1 MSIISS
7 IRLVL
12 ACVLFILA
20 GFIASASSTDPG
32 NDLRNDAGDK
42 KYEYQKKAIY
52 YEIRA
57 ELVAGDI
64 TLEEAQR
71 KWQKAI
77 KKLEK
82 KEGK

>member
-1 MSIISS
+1 MATLSNL
-7 IRLVL
+7 RLFL
-12 ACVLFILA
+12 ACMLFILGILTLHA
-20 GFIASASSTDPG
+20 KDY
-32 NDLRNDAGDK
+32 NDK
-42 KYEYQKKAIY
+42 KLEYQKKAIY

-57 ELVAGDI
+57 VLEAGDL

>member
-1 MSIISS
+1 MLSK

-12 ACVLFILA
+12 AGVLL
-20 GFIASASSTDPG
+20 GVASMFAAETSTDPG
-32 NDLRNDAGDK
+32 DK
-42 KYEYQKKAIY
+42 ITKKETKQYEYKKKSIY

-57 ELVAGDI
+57 ELEAGDL

-71 KWQKAI
+71 KWQKEL

-82 KEGK
+82 REGK

>member
-1 MSIISS
+1 MRILSK
-7 IRLVL
+7 IRL
-12 ACVLFILA
+12 ILA
-20 GFIASASSTDPG
+20 FALLILGMITLHAKD
-32 NDLRNDAGDK
+32 NDK
-42 KYEYQKKAIY
+42 KLEYQKKAVY